1 MITSP
6 WISTISFIIP
16 ALYVVHLLDFYYSS
30 VVKIYPKIDRSLI
43 ITLSNLISQDLAPI
57 GYVVNILFSIL
68 IILTV
73 FFNNIN
79 V

>member
-6 WISTISFIIP
+6 WISTIPFIIP
-16 ALYVVHLLDFYYSS
+16 ALYFVHFLDFYYSS
-30 VVKIYPKIDRSLI
+30 VIRLYPDIDRKLLLSFSYLI
-43 ITLSNLISQDLAPI
+43 KSDLAPI
-57 GYVVNILFSIL
+57 GYVINSLISIFILVA
-68 IILTV
+68 V